1 LGELFVIRHAQA
13 SFGQDD
19 YDRLSELG
27 FRQTRLLEAFFNRIG
42 TRFQAIYSGSLKR
55 QVDTAGPLRSCFR
68 ADVPRQELS
77 ILPEF
82 NEYDSSAVIRTQ
94 LPHLIRE
101 DPSLEQDLP
110 RLQADRR
117 ALQRIL
123 DRSLSRW
130 MSAPEESEGL
140 ESWPD
145 FNRRVQEGIARILSE
160 SGPGKTVA
168 LVTSGGPLSAVLKMA
183 LSLSDRETIE
193 LSWQVRNASVS
204 TFKFNRER
212 LTLSSFNNV
221 AHLEIEQEPGL
232 LTYR

>member
-1 LGELFVIRHAQA
+1 MGELLVIRHAQA
-13 SFGQDD
+13 SFGQAD

-27 FRQTRLLEAFFNRIG
+27 LRQARLLEAFFNRIG

-55 QVDTAGPLRSCFR
+55 QVDTAESLRSCFG
-68 ADVPRQELS
+68 ADVPLQELL

-110 RLQADRR
+110 RLQDDRR

-130 MSAPEESEGL
+130 MSAPEEVEGL
-140 ESWPD
+140 ESWSA
-145 FNRRVQEGIARILSE
+145 FNQRVQAGIARIQSE

-168 LVTSGGPLSAVLKMA
+168 LVTSGGPLSGILKMA

-204 TFKFNRER
+204 RFKYNRER
-212 LTLSSFNNV
+212 LTLTSFNNV

>member
-1 LGELFVIRHAQA
+1 MGDLYVIRHAQA
-13 SFGQDD
+13 SFGQAD

-27 FRQTRLLEAFFNRIG
+27 FRQARLLEAFFERIG
-42 TRFQAIYSGSLKR
+42 TRFQALYSGSLKR
-55 QVDTAGPLRSCFR
+55 QVDTAEPLRSCFR
-68 ADVPRQELS
+68 PDIPQPELS

-110 RLQADRR
+110 RFQTDRR

-130 MSAPEESEGL
+130 MSTSEAAEGL
-140 ESWPD
+140 ETWQA

-160 SGPGKTVA
+160 SGSGKTVA
-168 LVTSGGPLSAVLKMA
+168 LVTSGGPLSAILKMA
-183 LSLSDRETIE
+183 LSLSDRETVQ
-193 LSWQVRNASVS
+193 LSWQVRNASIS
-204 TFKFNRER
+204 MFKFNRDR

-221 AHLEIEQEPGL
+221 AHLELNREPEL

>member
-13 SFGQDD
+13 SFGQAD

-55 QVDTAGPLRSCFR
+55 QVDTAEPLRSCFR
-68 ADVPRQELS
+68 ADVPQQELS

-101 DPSLEQDLP
+101 DPSLEQDIP

-123 DRSLSRW
+123 DRSLSR
-130 MSAPEESEGL
+130 
-140 ESWPD
+140 
-145 FNRRVQEGIARILSE
+145 
-160 SGPGKTVA
+160 
-168 LVTSGGPLSAVLKMA
+168 
-183 LSLSDRETIE
+183 
-193 LSWQVRNASVS
+193 S
-204 TFKFNRER
+204 TFKFNREC

-221 AHLEIEQEPGL
+221 AHLEMKREPEL

>member
-1 LGELFVIRHAQA
+1 MGELFVIRHAQA
-13 SFGQDD
+13 SFGQAD
-19 YDRLSELG
+19 YDQLSELG
-27 FRQTRLLEAFFNRIG
+27 FRQARLLEAFFSRIG

-55 QVDTAGPLRSCFR
+55 QVATAEPLRSCYR
-68 ADVPRQELS
+68 PDVAQQELS

-94 LPHLIRE
+94 LPHLLRE

-110 RLQADRR
+110 RLQTERR

-130 MSAPEESEGL
+130 MSALEESEGL
-140 ESWPD
+140 ETWPA
-145 FNRRVQEGIARILSE
+145 FNRRIQKGIARILSE
-160 SGPGKTVA
+160 SGSGKTVA

-183 LSLSDRETIE
+183 LSLSDQETIQ
-193 LSWQVRNASVS
+193 LSWQVRNASIS
-204 TFKFNRER
+204 TFKFNRDR

-221 AHLEIEQEPGL
+221 AHLEMNREPDL

>member
-1 LGELFVIRHAQA
+1 MGELFIIRHAQA
-13 SFGQDD
+13 SFGQAD
-19 YDRLSELG
+19 YDQLSELG
-27 FRQTRLLEAFFNRIG
+27 FRQACLLEAFFSRIG

-55 QVDTAGPLRSCFR
+55 QVDTAEPLRSCFR
-68 ADVPRQELS
+68 PDVPQQELS
-77 ILPEF
+77 LLPEF
-82 NEYDSSAVIRTQ
+82 NEYDSSALIRAQ
-94 LPHLIRE
+94 LPYLIRE

-110 RLQADRR
+110 RLQSDRR

-140 ESWPD
+140 ETWPA
-145 FNRRVQEGIARILSE
+145 FTRRVQEGLVRILSE
-160 SGPGKTVA
+160 SGSGKTVA
-168 LVTSGGPLSAVLKMA
+168 LVTSGGPLSAILKMA

-204 TFKFNRER
+204 TFKYNRER
-212 LTLSSFNNV
+212 LTLSAFNNV
-221 AHLEIEQEPGL
+221 AHLEIYREPEL

>member
-1 LGELFVIRHAQA
+1 MGELYVIRHAQA

-27 FRQTRLLEAFFNRIG
+27 FRQARLLEAFFSRIG
-42 TRFQAIYSGSLKR
+42 IRFQAIYSGSLKR
-55 QVDTAGPLRSCFR
+55 QVDTAKPLRSCFR
-68 ADVPRQELS
+68 SDVPQPGLS

-94 LPHLIRE
+94 LPYLIRE

-130 MSAPEESEGL
+130 MSAPEEPEGL
-140 ESWPD
+140 ETWPA

-168 LVTSGGPLSAVLKMA
+168 LVTSGGPLSAILKMA

-204 TFKFNRER
+204 TFKYNRER

-221 AHLEIEQEPGL
+221 AHLEMNREPEL

>member
-1 LGELFVIRHAQA
+1 LGELYVIRHAQA
-13 SFGQDD
+13 SFGQAD

-27 FRQTRLLEAFFNRIG
+27 FRQARLLEAFFSRIG
-42 TRFQAIYSGSLKR
+42 TRFQSIYSGSLKR
-55 QVDTAGPLRSCFR
+55 QVDTAEPLRSCFR
-68 ADVPRQELS
+68 PDVPQQELS
-77 ILPEF
+77 LLPEF

-110 RLQADRR
+110 RLQSDRR

-140 ESWPD
+140 ETWPA

-160 SGPGKTVA
+160 NGPGKTVA
-168 LVTSGGPLSAVLKMA
+168 LVTSGGPLSAILKMA
-183 LSLSDRETIE
+183 LSLSDRETIQ

-221 AHLEIEQEPGL
+221 AHLEINREPEL

>member
-1 LGELFVIRHAQA
+1 MGELFVIRHAQA
-13 SFGQDD
+13 SFGQED

-27 FRQTRLLEAFFNRIG
+27 FRQARLLEAFLNRVG

-55 QVDTAGPLRSCFR
+55 QVATAEPLRSCFR
-68 ADVPRQELS
+68 PDVPQQELS

-101 DPSLEQDLP
+101 EPSLEQDLP
-110 RLQADRR
+110 RLLDDRR
-117 ALQRIL
+117 AFQGIL

-130 MSAPEESEGL
+130 MSAPEGSEGL
-140 ESWPD
+140 ETWPA
-145 FNRRVQEGIARILSE
+145 FNRRVQEGITRVLSE

-168 LVTSGGPLSAVLKMA
+168 LVTSGGPLSAILKMA
-183 LSLSDRETIE
+183 LSLSDRETIQ
-193 LSWQVRNASVS
+193 LSWQIRNASVS
-204 TFKFNRER
+204 SFKYNRDR

-221 AHLEIEQEPGL
+221 AHLEMSREPEL

>member
-1 LGELFVIRHAQA
+1 MGDLYVIRHAQA

-27 FRQTRLLEAFFNRIG
+27 FRQARLLEAFFNRIG

-55 QVDTAGPLRSCFR
+55 QVATAEPLRSCFR
-68 ADVPRQELS
+68 PDVPHQELS

-110 RLQADRR
+110 RLLADRR
-117 ALQRIL
+117 AFQRIL

-140 ESWPD
+140 ETWPA
-145 FNRRVQEGIARILSE
+145 FNRRVREGIARILSE
-160 SGPGKTVA
+160 SGSGKTVA
-168 LVTSGGPLSAVLKMA
+168 LVTSGGPLSAILKMA
-183 LSLSDRETIE
+183 LSLSDRETIQ

-204 TFKFNRER
+204 TFKYNRDR

-221 AHLEIEQEPGL
+221 AHLEMNREPAL

>member
-1 LGELFVIRHAQA
+1 LGDLYVIRHAQA
-13 SFGQDD
+13 SFGQAD

-27 FRQTRLLEAFFNRIG
+27 VRQARLLEAFFNRIG
-42 TRFQAIYSGSLKR
+42 IRFQAIYSGSLRR
-55 QVDTAGPLRSCFR
+55 QRDTAEPLRSCFLPE
-68 ADVPRQELS
+68 VPQQELF
-77 ILPEF
+77 ILSEF

-110 RLQADRR
+110 HLQTDRR

-130 MSAPEESEGL
+130 MAATEAVQGL
-140 ESWPD
+140 ETWSA
-145 FNRRVQEGIARILSE
+145 FNRRVREGIVRILSE
-160 SGPGKTVA
+160 RGPGKTVA
-168 LVTSGGPLSAVLKMA
+168 LVTSGGPLSAILKMA
-183 LSLSDRETIE
+183 LSLSDTETVQ

-204 TFKFNRER
+204 TFKYNRER

-221 AHLEIEQEPGL
+221 AHLELNRESEL

>member
-1 LGELFVIRHAQA
+1 MGELFVIRHAQA
-13 SFGQDD
+13 SFGQAD
-19 YDRLSELG
+19 YDQLSELG
-27 FRQTRLLEAFFNRIG
+27 FRQARLLEAFFSRTG

-55 QVDTAGPLRSCFR
+55 QVDTAEPLRSCFLP
-68 ADVPRQELS
+68 DVPHQDLS

-82 NEYDSSAVIRTQ
+82 NEYDSSAVIRTH

-110 RLQADRR
+110 RFQTDRR

-130 MSAPEESEGL
+130 MSAPEEAEGL
-140 ESWPD
+140 ESWPA

-160 SGPGKTVA
+160 SGSGKTVA
-168 LVTSGGPLSAVLKMA
+168 LVTSGGPLSAILKMA
-183 LSLSDRETIE
+183 LSLSDRETVQ
-193 LSWQVRNASVS
+193 LSWQVRNTSIS

-221 AHLEIEQEPGL
+221 AHLEMNREPEL

>member
-1 LGELFVIRHAQA
+1 MSELYVIRHAQA
-13 SFGQDD
+13 SFGQAD

-27 FRQTRLLEAFFNRIG
+27 FRQARLLEAFFNRIG

-55 QVDTAGPLRSCFR
+55 QVDTAEPLRSCFR
-68 ADVPRQELS
+68 PDVPHQELS

-110 RLQADRR
+110 RLQTDRR

-130 MSAPEESEGL
+130 MSSPEESEGP
-140 ESWPD
+140 ETWQA

-160 SGPGKTVA
+160 SGSGKTVA
-168 LVTSGGPLSAVLKMA
+168 LVTSGGPLSAILKMA
-183 LSLSDRETIE
+183 LSLSDREMIQ

-204 TFKFNRER
+204 TFKYNRDR
-212 LTLSSFNNV
+212 LTLSSFNSV
-221 AHLEIEQEPGL
+221 AHLEMNRELEL

>member
-1 LGELFVIRHAQA
+1 LGDLYVIRHAQA
-13 SFGQDD
+13 SFGQAD

-27 FRQTRLLEAFFNRIG
+27 FQQVRHLEAFLNRIG

-55 QVDTAGPLRSCFR
+55 QVDTAEPLRSCFR
-68 ADVPRQELS
+68 PDVPHQELS
-77 ILPEF
+77 IRPEF
-82 NEYDSSAVIRTQ
+82 NEYDSSAVIQTQ

-110 RLQADRR
+110 RLQDDRR

-140 ESWPD
+140 ETWQA
-145 FNRRVQEGIARILSE
+145 FNRRVREGITRILSE
-160 SGPGKTVA
+160 SGSGKTVA
-168 LVTSGGPLSAVLKMA
+168 LVTSGGPLSAILKMA
-183 LSLSDRETIE
+183 LSLSDRETIQ

-204 TFKFNRER
+204 TFKYNRDR
-212 LTLSSFNNV
+212 LTLSSFNSV
-221 AHLEIEQEPGL
+221 AHLELNREPEL

>member
-1 LGELFVIRHAQA
+1 MGDLYVIRHAQA
-13 SFGQDD
+13 SFGRDD
-19 YDRLSELG
+19 YDQLSELG
-27 FRQTRLLEAFFNRIG
+27 IRQARLLEAFFNRTG
-42 TRFQAIYSGSLKR
+42 TRFAAVYSGSLKR
-55 QVDTAGPLRSCFR
+55 QVDTAEPLRTCFR
-68 ADVPRQELS
+68 PDVAQRELS

-101 DPSLEQDLP
+101 DPSLEEDLP
-110 RLQADRR
+110 GLQSDRR

-130 MSAPEESEGL
+130 MSASEESEGL
-140 ESWPD
+140 ETWPA
-145 FNRRVQEGIARILSE
+145 FNRRVREGIARILRE
-160 SGPGKTVA
+160 SGPGQTVA
-168 LVTSGGPLSAVLKMA
+168 LVTSGGPLSAILKMA
-183 LSLSDRETIE
+183 LALSDRETVE

-204 TFKFNRER
+204 TFKYKRER

-221 AHLEIEQEPGL
+221 AHLEMDREPEL

>member
-1 LGELFVIRHAQA
+1 MGELFVIRHAQA
-13 SFGQDD
+13 SFGQAD

-27 FRQTRLLEAFFNRIG
+27 VRQALLLEAFFNRIG

-55 QVDTAGPLRSCFR
+55 QVATAEPLRSCFR
-68 ADVPRQELS
+68 PDVPQPEFS

-82 NEYDSSAVIRTQ
+82 DEYDSSAVIRAQ

-101 DPSLEQDLP
+101 DPSLEEDLP
-110 RLQADRR
+110 RLLADRR
-117 ALQRIL
+117 AFQRIL

-130 MSAPEESEGL
+130 MSTPEEAEGL
-140 ESWPD
+140 ETWPA
-145 FNRRVQEGIARILSE
+145 FNRRVQEGLARILSE

-183 LSLSDRETIE
+183 LSLSDRETIL
-193 LSWQVRNASVS
+193 LSWQIRNASLS
-204 TFKFNRER
+204 TFKYNRDR

-221 AHLEIEQEPGL
+221 AHLEIEQDPGL

>member
-1 LGELFVIRHAQA
+1 LGELLVIRHAQA
-13 SFGQDD
+13 SFGQAD

-27 FRQTRLLEAFFNRIG
+27 FRQVRLLEAFFNRMG
-42 TRFQAIYSGSLKR
+42 TRFQTIYSGSLKR
-55 QVDTAGPLRSCFR
+55 QVATAEPLRSCFR
-68 ADVPRQELS
+68 PEVPRQELS
-77 ILPEF
+77 ILTEF

-101 DPSLEQDLP
+101 DPSLKEDLP
-110 RLQADRR
+110 RLQTDRR

-130 MSAPEESEGL
+130 MSAPEKSEGL
-140 ESWPD
+140 ESWQA

-168 LVTSGGPLSAVLKMA
+168 LVTSGGPLSAILKMA
-183 LSLSDRETIE
+183 LSLSDRETIQ

-221 AHLEIEQEPGL
+221 AHLEMKREPEL

>member
-1 LGELFVIRHAQA
+1 MGELFVIRHAQA
-13 SFGQDD
+13 SFGQAD

-27 FRQTRLLEAFFNRIG
+27 FRQACLLEAFFSRIG

-55 QVDTAGPLRSCFR
+55 QVDTAEPLRSCFR
-68 ADVPRQELS
+68 PDVPQQELS
-77 ILPEF
+77 LLPEF
-82 NEYDSSAVIRTQ
+82 NEYDSSAVIRAQ
-94 LPHLIRE
+94 LPYLIRE

-110 RLQADRR
+110 RLQSDRR

-130 MSAPEESEGL
+130 MSAPEEAEGL
-140 ESWPD
+140 ETWPA
-145 FNRRVQEGIARILSE
+145 FNRRVQEGIAHILSE
-160 SGPGKTVA
+160 NGPGKTVA
-168 LVTSGGPLSAVLKMA
+168 LVTSGGPLSAILKMA
-183 LSLSDRETIE
+183 LSLSDRETIQ

-221 AHLEIEQEPGL
+221 AHLEINREPEL

>member
-1 LGELFVIRHAQA
+1 MGELFVIRHAQA

-27 FRQTRLLEAFFNRIG
+27 FRQARLLEAFFSRIG

-55 QVDTAGPLRSCFR
+55 QVDTAEPLRSCFR
-68 ADVPRQELS
+68 PDVSQQELS

-82 NEYDSSAVIRTQ
+82 NEYDSSAVIQTQ

-110 RLQADRR
+110 RLQTDRR
-117 ALQRIL
+117 ALQQIL

-140 ESWPD
+140 ETWPT
-145 FNRRVQEGIARILSE
+145 FNRRVQEGLARILSE
-160 SGPGKTVA
+160 SGLGKTVV
-168 LVTSGGPLSAVLKMA
+168 LVTSGGPLSAILKMA

-204 TFKFNRER
+204 TFKYNRER

>member
-1 LGELFVIRHAQA
+1 LGDLYVIRHAQA
-13 SFGQDD
+13 SFGEAD

-27 FRQTRLLEAFFNRIG
+27 FRQARLLEAFLNRIG

-55 QVDTAGPLRSCFR
+55 QVDTAEPLRSCFR
-68 ADVPRQELS
+68 PDVPHQELA
-77 ILPEF
+77 ILSEF
-82 NEYDSSAVIRTQ
+82 NEYDSAAVIRTQ

-110 RLQADRR
+110 RLQTDRR

-130 MSAPEESEGL
+130 MSSPEAAEGL
-140 ESWPD
+140 ETWQA
-145 FNRRVQEGIARILSE
+145 FNRRVREGITRILSE

-168 LVTSGGPLSAVLKMA
+168 LVTSGGPLSAILKMA
-183 LSLSDRETIE
+183 LSLSDRETVQ

-204 TFKFNRER
+204 TFKYNRER
-212 LTLSSFNNV
+212 LTLASFNNV
-221 AHLEIEQEPGL
+221 AHLEINRELEL